1 VLIPFLIIIALVAAV
16 PILIFLDGPIIVG
29 IVAIIA
35 AIVAALSAASIR
47 PGEAAHF
54 ERLARGVW
62 LILLVPILMLVAQLL
77 PIPAGGLSRSIWQS
91 AGDAIGHSLLPLVTI
106 DPGATTIALGTYL
119 VLVAVL
125 ASAAILTIDRR
136 RAELVLLVLTAAAS
150 ASALIVVVHDMA
162 GFTFLGDI
170 SRAGSP
176 RPAIATMSAFGMVI
190 AAASAIL
197 MIERQE
203 TRHPHGRR
211 LMVNTVI
218 PIGLA
223 TIAFLASI
231 LSLFLSSDGT
241 ALFAGSCGLAVV
253 AIIVAIRRLGLAAW
267 ASVLLS
273 AMAIATAVA
282 VVVTR
287 ASLPDADLTLRF
299 ASHASASLVAMSER
313 MIGDVGWLGS
323 GARTFAAIVPI
334 YRDAVGSG
342 AVGAPTLAA
351 QFAVEWGRIGFWVD
365 VIVLLALSAV
375 FARGGLSRGRD
386 SFYAT
391 AGAGVG
397 FTALVAAFGNPGLA
411 NIGPEIWVAA
421 LFGLALAQSLSR
433 TL

>member
-1 VLIPFLIIIALVAAV
+1 MLIPFLILVALIAAA
-16 PILIFLDGPIIVG
+16 PILIFFDGPIIVG
-29 IVAIIA
+29 IVAIVA
-35 AIVAALSAASIR
+35 AIVVALSAASIR

-54 ERLARGVW
+54 ERLARSVW

-77 PIPAGGLSRSIWQS
+77 PTPAGGLSRSIWQS
-91 AGDAIGHSLLPLVTI
+91 AGDAIGSPLAALVSI
-106 DPGATTIALGTYL
+106 DPGATIIALGTYL

-136 RAELVLLVLTAAAS
+136 RAESVLLVLTAAAS
-150 ASALIVVVHDMA
+150 VSALIVIVHDVA

-176 RPAIATMSAFGMVI
+176 RPAIATISAFGMVS
-190 AAASAIL
+190 AAASAIFV
-197 MIERQE
+197 IERHE

-211 LMVNTVI
+211 LMINTVI

-231 LSLFLSSDGT
+231 LSLLLSSDGT

-253 AIIVAIRRLGLAAW
+253 AIIVAIRRLGLAIW
-267 ASVLLS
+267 ASVLLF
-273 AMAIATAVA
+273 AMAIAAAVA
-282 VVVTR
+282 VVATR
-287 ASLPDADLTLRF
+287 ASPADTDLTLRF
-299 ASHASASLVAMSER
+299 ASHASASLVAMSGR
-313 MIGDVGWLGS
+313 MISDVGWLGT
-323 GARTFAAIVPI
+323 GARTFGAIAPI
-334 YRDAVGSG
+334 YRDAAASG

-351 QFAVEWGRIGFWVD
+351 QFAVEWGRIGFWIE
-365 VIVLLALSAV
+365 VIALLALIA
-375 FARGGLSRGRD
+375 FLARGALSRGRD

-397 FTALVAAFGNPGLA
+397 VTALAAAFDNPGLA
-411 NIGPEIWVAA
+411 NIGPEIWIAA

-433 TL
+433 TP

>member
-1 VLIPFLIIIALVAAV
+1 MLIPFLILAALIAAV

-29 IVAIIA
+29 IVAMVA
-35 AIVAALSAASIR
+35 AVLLALSAASIR

-54 ERLARGVW
+54 DRVARGVW
-62 LILLVPILMLVAQLL
+62 VILLVPILMLIAQLL
-77 PIPAGGLSRSIWQS
+77 PIPAGGLSPSIWQS
-91 AGDAIGHSLLPLVTI
+91 TRDAIGSPLAALVSI
-106 DPGATTIALGTYL
+106 DPGATIIALVTYV

-136 RAELVLLVLTAAAS
+136 RAETVLLVLTAAAS
-150 ASALIVVVHDMA
+150 VSALIVVVHDVA

-176 RPAIATMSAFGMVI
+176 RPAIAAMSAFGMVS

-211 LMVNTVI
+211 LMVHTVI

-223 TIAFLASI
+223 TISFLASI
-231 LSLFLSSDGT
+231 LSLLLSSDDT

-253 AIIVAIRRLGLAAW
+253 AIIVAIRRLGLAVW

-273 AMAIATAVA
+273 AMAIAAGAA
-282 VVVTR
+282 VVVTH
-287 ASLPDADLTLRF
+287 ASLADTDLTLRF
-299 ASHASASLVAMSER
+299 ASHASTSLVAMSGR
-313 MIGDVGWLGS
+313 MISDVGWLGT
-323 GARTFAAIVPI
+323 GARTFGAIAPI
-334 YRDAVGSG
+334 YRDAAASG
-342 AVGAPTLAA
+342 ALGAPTLAA
-351 QFAVEWGRIGFWVD
+351 QFAVEWGRIGFWID
-365 VIVLLALSAV
+365 VIAMLALIA
-375 FARGGLSRGRD
+375 FLARGALRRGRD

-397 FTALVAAFGNPGLA
+397 VTALVAAFGNPGLA
-411 NIGPEIWVAA
+411 NLGPEIWMAA